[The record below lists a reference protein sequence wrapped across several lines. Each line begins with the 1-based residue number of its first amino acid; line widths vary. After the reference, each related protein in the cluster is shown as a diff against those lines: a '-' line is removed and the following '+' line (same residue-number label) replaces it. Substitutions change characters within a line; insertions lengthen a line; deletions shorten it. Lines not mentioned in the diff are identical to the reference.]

1 MVMYFKCNMC
11 ACSESTH
18 CDLNII
24 YKCIQ
29 ISDSMFMILILIAIT
44 YILEFSNMHLY
55 KKIYWFGCLMHA
67 FDVNNGDDSDNE
79 SDNESGE
86 DEEITHFVG
95 SKNIGAAHEKNNQDS
110 LEQAYIALWEDK
122 IVQVY
127 IRLLF
132 GWIKKLLLWI

>member
-1 MVMYFKCNMC
+1 MY
-11 ACSESTH
+11 
-18 CDLNII
+18 
-24 YKCIQ
+24 
-29 ISDSMFMILILIAIT
+29 SDFRQHVQQLLVWLS
-44 YILEFSNMHLY
+44 
-55 KKIYWFGCLMHA
+55 HA

-95 SKNIGAAHEKNNQDS
+95 SKNIGVAHEKNNNQDN

-132 GWIKKLLLWI
+132 GWIKRQLLYGFRSGGDWTHVG

>member
-1 MVMYFKCNMC
+1 M
-11 ACSESTH
+11 S
-18 CDLNII
+18 
-24 YKCIQ
+24 
-29 ISDSMFMILILIAIT
+29 
-44 YILEFSNMHLY
+44 
-55 KKIYWFGCLMHA
+55 HA
-67 FDVNNGDDSDNE
+67 FDVNDGDDSDNE

-132 GWIKKLLLWI
+132 GWIGLMLVNNYALLLQNYTSINTLMAAGNIYY

>member
-1 MVMYFKCNMC
+1 
-11 ACSESTH
+11 
-18 CDLNII
+18 
-24 YKCIQ
+24 
-29 ISDSMFMILILIAIT
+29 
-44 YILEFSNMHLY
+44 MHLML
-55 KKIYWFGCLMHA
+55 IMEMM
-67 FDVNNGDDSDNE
+67 VIM

-132 GWIKKLLLWI
+132 GGIKRLLLWI